1 MYTEYPIAMVEWV
14 DSGAGHGWTSELTGV
29 CLITS
34 VGFLINEPDPII
46 LCEAINHTKGMSKY
60 GCNTAIPRSQVKS
73 ITYLSESVEQNKAPE
88 ERVRMGIGANDGAS
102 LP

>member
-1 MYTEYPIAMVEWV
+1 MVEWF
-14 DSGAGHGWTSELTGV
+14 DSGVAHGWTSELIGM

-34 VGFLINEPDPII
+34 VGLLMNDTDPVI
-46 LCEAINHTKGMSKY
+46 LCESINHTLGANKY